1 MLVPPRDVV
10 QPILDK
16 YREPIVT
23 AVLGAW
29 DDWLASPH
37 VSVWRCKRSRAN
49 FVWEQIIERASLA
62 FDGSPGARIIHGQET
77 FKFLVEDRV
86 LFRFKKGD
94 EAGLTANVPTQLA
107 LAFHD
112 HEQDLFGLPE
122 VHRVEVVYQLNR
134 LETEIVDVIV
144 VARHED
150 VVVWSYSLLESAER
164 VVPLPMPAPGGEPSG
179 LPARRLVRPRD
190 ASETRDRKKQD

>member
-1 MLVPPRDVV
+1 MA
-10 QPILDK
+10 
-16 YREPIVT
+16 

-37 VSVWRCKRSRAN
+37 LGIWRCKRSRAN
-49 FVWEQIIERASLA
+49 FVWEQIIERAHLA
-62 FDGSPGARIIHGQET
+62 FDGSRSVRIIDGQET
-77 FKFLVEDRV
+77 FKFLVEGRV

-94 EAGLTANVPTQLA
+94 EAGLTANFPTQLA

-112 HEQDLFGLPE
+112 HDQDLLGLPK

-134 LETEIVDVIV
+134 LETEIVDIIV

-150 VVVWSYSLLESAER
+150 VVIWAYSLLDSAEG
-164 VVPLPMPAPGGEPSG
+164 VVPLPMPAPDGETPA
-179 LPARRLVRPRD
+179 LPTRRLVRPRGT
-190 ASETRDRKKQD
+190 SETRDREKQD

>member
-1 MLVPPRDVV
+1 MLVPPKEIV

-16 YREPIVT
+16 HREPIVA

-29 DDWLASPH
+29 GDWRASPH
-37 VSVWRCKRSRAN
+37 PPVWRCKRSRAN
-49 FVWEQIIERASLA
+49 FVWEQIIERAHLA
-62 FDGSPGARIIHGQET
+62 FDGSSGVRIIGGQET

-94 EAGLTANVPTQLA
+94 EVGLTANVPTQFA

-112 HEQDLFGLPE
+112 HDQDLLGLPK

-134 LETEIVDVIV
+134 LETEVVDVIV
-144 VARHED
+144 VARDED
-150 VVVWSYSLLESAER
+150 VVAWTYSLLDAAEG
-164 VVPLPMPAPGGEPSG
+164 VVPLPMPTPSG
-179 LPARRLVRPRD
+179 QPPAVPARRLVRPRD
-190 ASETRDRKKQD
+190 ASETRDRKERD

>member
-1 MLVPPRDVV
+1 MSGPPKASV
-10 QPILDK
+10 QPLLDK
-16 YREPIVT
+16 HREPLVA
-23 AVLGAW
+23 AVFGAW

-37 VSVWRCKRSRAN
+37 VGVWRCKRSRAN
-49 FVWEQIIERASLA
+49 FVWEQIIERAHLA
-62 FDGSPGARIIHGQET
+62 FDGASGIRIIDGHET

-94 EAGLTANVPTQLA
+94 ETGLTANVPTQLA

-112 HEQDLFGLPE
+112 HEQDLLGLPE

-134 LETEIVDVIV
+134 LETEVVDVLI
-144 VARHED
+144 VARD
-150 VVVWSYSLLESAER
+150 GDAVVWTHSLLDAGEGI
-164 VVPLPMPAPGGEPSG
+164 VPLPVPAPSGQPPST
-179 LPARRLVRPRD
+179 PARRLVRPRD